1 MSTVVGLRDRDGGKS
16 GGVDQGLTGSFPNG
30 LPKGQFLTGRLAFF
44 ELDAGADI
52 SDFGFDANGDAQ
64 PGEVAVKALATIA
77 NPVILE
83 PSAESANVLF
93 FATEVP
99 GIDAAL
105 IEAALVEAGFAGAA
119 VAQGTLSVY
128 TD

>member
-1 MSTVVGLRDRDGGKS
+1 MSTVVGLRDKDGGKT
-16 GGVDQGLTGSFPNG
+16 GGADQGLTGSFPNG

-44 ELDAGADI
+44 ELDAKTDI
-52 SDFGFDANGDAQ
+52 GVFGYHANGNAKA
-64 PGEVAVKALATIA
+64 GEVAVKALATIA

-83 PSAESANVLF
+83 PSAESANVLY

-105 IEAALVEAGFAGAA
+105 IQAAVRAAGFASAD

-128 TD
+128 ID